1 MSSIDEAAAL
11 DAYSQAI
18 NTAAER
24 VGPAVVKIET
34 GRGGRRPDGR
44 RGAQQ
49 GLGSGV
55 IYSSDGHILT
65 NAHVVAG
72 ASRVLVSLPDGRRLP
87 AGVLGSEPANDLAV
101 LRVAESGL
109 PVAHLSAAPLRIGQ
123 LVIAIGNPFGFDF
136 TVTAGVISAL
146 NRSLPTGPGQ
156 QLEQLIQ
163 TDTPINPGNSGGPL
177 ADVLGRVVGI
187 TTAIVPWGQ
196 GLGFVV
202 PTATAY
208 AVIARITEAHRSAIS
223 RGALGI
229 SGLDTALDDTTAREN
244 GADQR
249 TGVLLLEVAPN
260 SPAEQAS
267 LRSGDILLGIEEH
280 RVETVDAL
288 RKAVQALRGRS
299 PWRVSFLREG
309 RRRSVSLQPKKNEK

>member
-136 TVTAGVISAL
+136 TVTAGVVSAL

-267 LRSGDILLGIEEH
+267 LRSGDILLSIEEH

-299 PWRVSFLREG
+299 PWRVSFLRVG
-309 RRRSVSLQPKKNEK
+309 RRRSVSLQPMAA